1 MSSLVNGS
9 TYMIIVVSHRSD
21 RQLRGLFSELH
32 LQEPK
37 RGREWAGLPHRFRRG
52 ARRRRWR
59 CLLTGTIPRLADLQT
74 EEEGMSTERNRAA
87 SPRSRGR
94 GGAGAADGADPA
106 AGSTNPVVRTGK
118 RREDGGRPRAQN
130 RRGSGRRRR
139 RSA

>member
-1 MSSLVNGS
+1 MDRLTSPLRKGSS
-9 TYMIIVVSHRSD
+9 T
-21 RQLRGLFSELH
+21 E
-32 LQEPK
+32 K
-37 RGREWAGLPHRFRRG
+37 REVPSYRHY
-52 ARRRRWR
+52 
-59 CLLTGTIPRLADLQT
+59 LADLQA
-74 EEEGMSTERNRAA
+74 EEEEMSTERNRAA

-94 GGAGAADGADPA
+94 GGAGSADGADPA